1 MTSVVE
7 RASDSSRQWGVEPVP
22 PEVRTLSGFDL
33 AILWGDLG
41 VGLLVLVTGGL
52 LVPGLS
58 FAAAMGA
65 IVVGSL
71 AGVAMLGIT
80 GAIGAHRGVP
90 TMALFRPVLGVRG
103 SWLPSVL
110 NFAQLIGWTAVE
122 LWAMS
127 LVADIVAREVFGFSA
142 RYLWLGIVA
151 VFCTGLALWGP
162 IGVTRVYLKSFG
174 AWVVLGI
181 CVALT
186 IFVFAG
192 DGIGDALRSRGTG
205 GWPTFGLAVDLVIA
219 MPVSW
224 LPLVADYTRFG
235 RGARSAGWGT
245 ALGYLAANVWL
256 YALGALIVLNSGEA
270 PEPAGIALGILAV
283 AGGTLAGVLFLVG
296 ILVGE
301 TDEAFADIYSGAV
314 SLQNVFPDASRRLLT
329 ILIAAVGTG
338 LAAVLTMQLY
348 ESFLFLLGSVFVP
361 LFGVLVAD
369 YAVFRERTIVHR
381 VRWTAFVPWLAG
393 FLAYHWIAPTGPE
406 WWTSF
411 SGTLFGT
418 PLSARFA
425 WLGASVPSFV
435 IAAALTWLLARVLP
449 PPATGGIVSGAT
461 VQSER

>member
-1 MTSVVE
+1 M
-7 RASDSSRQWGVEPVP
+7 
-22 PEVRTLSGFDL
+22 
-33 AILWGDLG
+33 
-41 VGLLVLVTGGL
+41 
-52 LVPGLS
+52 
-58 FAAAMGA
+58 
-65 IVVGSL
+65 
-71 AGVAMLGIT
+71 
-80 GAIGAHRGVP
+80 
-90 TMALFRPVLGVRG
+90 
-103 SWLPSVL
+103 
-110 NFAQLIGWTAVE
+110 
-122 LWAMS
+122 
-127 LVADIVAREVFGFSA
+127 
-142 RYLWLGIVA
+142 
-151 VFCTGLALWGP
+151 
-162 IGVTRVYLKSFG
+162 
-174 AWVVLGI
+174 
-181 CVALT
+181 
-186 IFVFAG
+186 
-192 DGIGDALRSRGTG
+192 
-205 GWPTFGLAVDLVIA
+205 
-219 MPVSW
+219 
-224 LPLVADYTRFG
+224 
-235 RGARSAGWGT
+235 
-245 ALGYLAANVWL
+245 
-256 YALGALIVLNSGEA
+256 
-270 PEPAGIALGILAV
+270 
-283 AGGTLAGVLFLVG
+283 LFLVG

-461 VQSER
+461 AQSER